1 MSQPD
6 LQTHA
11 HLVHFNARL
20 TALAHHHQM
29 MMDLMT
35 PAPLWRGLDDWWP
48 LPGEFIFGPP
58 VVSVLPEDIVLPD
71 DQGT

>member
-6 LQTHA
+6 LQTHL

-35 PAPLWRGLDDWWP
+35 PAPFWRGFDDWWP
-48 LPGEFIFGPP
+48 LPGEFVFDPP
-58 VVSVLPEDIVLPD
+58 IVCVLPEDIVIPD